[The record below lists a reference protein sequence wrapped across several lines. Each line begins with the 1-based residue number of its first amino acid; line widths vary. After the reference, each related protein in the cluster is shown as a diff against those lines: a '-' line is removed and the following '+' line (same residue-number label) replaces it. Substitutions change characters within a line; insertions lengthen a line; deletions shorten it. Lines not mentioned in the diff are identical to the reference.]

1 MHNGASSRARLWLRK
16 GRKKGIRKKGAKG
29 AKGLR
34 WTLFFPWVLDVDEGM
49 SFFHEKIENGF
60 LSLSMHDD
68 NCSFFF
74 FPAPISFTFF
84 FSSLLEPKLS
94 LIDPHPFIYT
104 SSSFLVH
111 ERQEQWER
119 SPASM
124 SDFLKLTKS
133 QAIHS
138 LLACSFV
145 CVMCFSHT
153 RKWERL

>member
-1 MHNGASSRARLWLRK
+1 MKECPPSMKKLRM
-16 GRKKGIRKKGAKG
+16 GFFHSQCTTTTA
-29 AKGLR
+29 
-34 WTLFFPWVLDVDEGM
+34 LFFL
-49 SFFHEKIENGF
+49 
-60 LSLSMHDD
+60 
-68 NCSFFF
+68 

-104 SSSFLVH
+104 SSSFLVD
-111 ERQEQWER
+111 ERQVQWER

-138 LLACSFV
+138 LLACSF
-145 CVMCFSHT
+145 
-153 RKWERL
+153 